1 LSDFTVTDEMIE
13 TFGLGR
19 TPEEYQKL
27 MRDFLSMK
35 EIHNIPVLKD
45 DKVIGVCI
53 EHKNGAYRCEIW
65 DRSVEKEIACDIK
78 QITAIVLK

>member
-1 LSDFTVTDEMIE
+1 MICNFSKDKVVDGSKIDE
-13 TFGLGR
+13 T
-19 TPEEYQKL
+19 
-27 MRDFLSMK
+27 

-65 DRSVEKEIACDIK
+65 DRSVETEISCDTK
-78 QITAIVLK
+78 YITAIVLK